1 MTKKQKELLIE
12 SLTNSFSNQNAIV
25 ICNYKGMSVQKLEKI
40 RKEANKSNV
49 NVQVIKNTLAKIALK
64 KSNCDFS
71 DFKDNNIFI
80 WGEDQIDTCKIA
92 YKASKENLDT
102 FVIKA
107 GLLESKSVDIDTITT
122 MAKLPERDELLSMLL
137 NVWNGPARSIT
148 IGLNALKE
156 KKIEE
161 EN

>member
-12 SLTNSFSNQNAIV
+12 NLTNSFSKQNAII
-25 ICNYKGMSVQKLEKI
+25 ICDYKGMSVEKLEKI
-40 RKEANKSNV
+40 RKEADKNSV
-49 NVQVIKNTLAKIALK
+49 NVKIIKNTLAKIALK
-64 KSNCDFS
+64 NANCEFSNFR
-71 DFKDNNIFI
+71 DNNIFI
-80 WGEDQIDTCKIA
+80 WGEDQINTCKIA
-92 YKASKENLDT
+92 YKASKDNLET
-102 FVIKA
+102 FVIKI
-107 GLLESKSVDIDTITT
+107 GLLESKSVDIDTIIT

-148 IGLNALKE
+148 IGLDALAK